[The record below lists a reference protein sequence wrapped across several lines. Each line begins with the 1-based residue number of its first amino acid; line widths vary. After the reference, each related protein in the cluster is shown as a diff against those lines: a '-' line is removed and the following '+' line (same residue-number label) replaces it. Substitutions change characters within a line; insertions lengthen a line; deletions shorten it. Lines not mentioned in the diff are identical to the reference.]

1 MPAGLPGG
9 GEAANRIAQFTS
21 KTRELHMTETTAAAE
36 KKLDEIT
43 ILAPNGAPK
52 PYKYRPHD
60 TVEKTLDK
68 AVKEFAKEGMLDG
81 SVAYSLVMG
90 ATALEPGS
98 ALEGAGVTAGAT
110 LKIRARQ
117 IPVDGD
123 ASRAL

>member
-1 MPAGLPGG
+1 
-9 GEAANRIAQFTS
+9 
-21 KTRELHMTETTAAAE
+21 MTQTTAAAE
-36 KKLDEIT
+36 KKLDQIT

-68 AVKEFAKEGMLDG
+68 AVKDFGKEGMLDG
-81 SVAYSLVMG
+81 SVVYSLVMG

-98 ALEGAGVTAGAT
+98 SLEGAGVTVGAT

-117 IPVDGD
+117 VPVDGD
-123 ASRAL
+123 APGAL

>member
-1 MPAGLPGG
+1 
-9 GEAANRIAQFTS
+9 
-21 KTRELHMTETTAAAE
+21 MTETTAAAE

-43 ILAPNGAPK
+43 IVAPNGASR
-52 PYKYRPHD
+52 PYKYRPND
-60 TVEKTLDK
+60 TVDKTLDK
-68 AVKEFAKEGMLDG
+68 AVKDFAKEGMLDG

-98 ALEGAGVTAGAT
+98 TLGEAEVTTGTT

-123 ASRAL
+123 APGTL

>member
-1 MPAGLPGG
+1 
-9 GEAANRIAQFTS
+9 
-21 KTRELHMTETTAAAE
+21 MTETTAAAE

-43 ILAPNGAPK
+43 IVAPNGAPR
-52 PYKYRPHD
+52 PYKYRRHD
-60 TVEKTLDK
+60 TVEKTLEK
-68 AVKEFAKEGMLDG
+68 SVKDFAKDGMLDG

-98 ALEGAGVTAGAT
+98 TLEGAGVTAGTT

-123 ASRAL
+123 APGAL